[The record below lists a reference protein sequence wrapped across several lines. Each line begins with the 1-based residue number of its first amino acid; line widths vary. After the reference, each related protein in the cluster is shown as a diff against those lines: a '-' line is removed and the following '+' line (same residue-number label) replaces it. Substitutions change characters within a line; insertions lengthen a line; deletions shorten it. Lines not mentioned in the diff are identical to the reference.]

1 MADFGCG
8 VNRVNH
14 LISSLL
20 KKFVF
25 LLNFDFDPVGRVNVT
40 VLLNFVVADLQENES
55 KLSNTQFKNN
65 FVFLIFNS
73 LGNIALAHE
82 AQCVH

>member
-55 KLSNTQFKNN
+55 ELSNTQFKKKI
-65 FVFLIFNS
+65 FLF
-73 LGNIALAHE
+73 LT
-82 AQCVH
+82 V